1 MSFAAFVS
9 RAGPAEVPALAR
21 LAAACFAQPWTE
33 AQICDEITLGP
44 PNAILVARA
53 RQAAGSGV
61 VPVAF
66 CAYRVVLDELH
77 VLDVA
82 VHPKARRRGLARLLL
97 RLALRGGARA
107 GARLAL
113 LELRAGNEPALAL
126 YLSLGFK
133 SVGRRREYYRQ
144 PVEDALLLQH
154 DSLAQQC

>member
-1 MSFAAFVS
+1 
-9 RAGPAEVPALAR
+9 
-21 LAAACFAQPWTE
+21 
-33 AQICDEITLGP
+33 
-44 PNAILVARA
+44 
-53 RQAAGSGV
+53 V

-113 LELRAGNEPALAL
+113 LELRAGNEAALAL

-154 DSLAQQC
+154 DALAQQC